1 MAKFT
6 VGAFLPSRLTLGKC
20 RDELAAR
27 VADAL
32 TALTDMIRDGRRW
45 PEEHD
50 RNGPLLDRYPDPAA
64 WPCHSLGYAIC

>member
-32 TALTDMIRDGRRW
+32 TALTI
-45 PEEHD
+45 
-50 RNGPLLDRYPDPAA
+50 
-64 WPCHSLGYAIC
+64 